1 MTSLKYLLV
10 KVLAFAMLV
19 YCLPYITMAN
29 EKPKLIILT
38 DIGGDTDDE
47 QSMVRLLLYSD
58 MLDIKAFCITS
69 RLGHGQD
76 TKPEIMYNQIEAYRQ
91 VYPNLKLHSD
101 GFPSPDYLRSIV
113 KNGQGDHT
121 KFGQG
126 YDTEA
131 SEYIIKVVDE
141 AHSTV
146 HIPIWGGSRELAQAL
161 WKVQNTR
168 NKEQLA
174 AFCKKIQ
181 VHAIGDQDR
190 HRDWIINNFR
200 DVRFLANGFVFTG
213 SFGIREITVFRG
225 MYMTGDVSM
234 QNGEWVR
241 KNIHG
246 HGPLSDSYQLHGH
259 GTDGMKEGDTPSFL
273 GLIHNGLNVP
283 ENPEWG
289 GWGGRFRHLNHSL
302 YIDAQDFLNGTLN
315 ERHTVSRWRP
325 AFQNDFMARVKWCVE
340 PYDKANH
347 NPVAVVNGSSDRLPL
362 VVNAKP
368 GERLLFDAS
377 QSNDPDGN
385 SLSWHWFFYDEVSN
399 SECTELK
406 LLSGGKRCRVTLPRH
421 LSGRSIHLIL
431 EVKDNGSPVL
441 SSYKR
446 VIINIE

>member
-1 MTSLKYLLV
+1 MK
-10 KVLAFAMLV
+10 KVLLLAFLCFSVGSGHAQD
-19 YCLPYITMAN
+19 
-29 EKPKLIILT
+29 KPVVVILT

-47 QSMVRLLLYSD
+47 QSMVRFLLYSD
-58 MLDIKAFCITS
+58 MFDIRGFCITS

-101 GFPSPDYLRSIV
+101 GFPSPDYLRSLV

-121 KFGQG
+121 KFGEG
-126 YDTEA
+126 HDTEA
-131 SEYIIKVVDE
+131 SDYIIKVVDE
-141 AHSTV
+141 APSTV
-146 HIPIWGGSRELAQAL
+146 HIPVWGGLRELAQAL

-168 NKEQLA
+168 NKEQLV

-190 HRDWIINNFR
+190 HRDWITNNFR
-200 DVRFLANGFVFTG
+200 DIRFIANGFVFLG
-213 SFGIREITVFRG
+213 NFGIREITVFRG

-273 GLIHNGLNVP
+273 GLVYNGLNVP
-283 ENPEWG
+283 EKPEWG
-289 GWGGRFRHLNHSL
+289 GWGGRFRHLNHNL

-340 PYDKANH
+340 PYEKANH

-362 VVNAKP
+362 MVSAKP
-368 GERLLFDAS
+368 GEKLLFDAS
-377 QSNDPDGN
+377 GSHDPDGN
-385 SLSWHWFFYDEVSN
+385 SLSYHWFFYNEVGYP
-399 SECTELK
+399 EGTELK
-406 LLSGGKRCRVTLPRH
+406 QLSSGKKCRIALPRH
-421 LSGRSIHLIL
+421 LSGRNIHLIL
-431 EVKDNGSPVL
+431 EVKDNGSPSL

-446 VIINIE
+446 VIINVE